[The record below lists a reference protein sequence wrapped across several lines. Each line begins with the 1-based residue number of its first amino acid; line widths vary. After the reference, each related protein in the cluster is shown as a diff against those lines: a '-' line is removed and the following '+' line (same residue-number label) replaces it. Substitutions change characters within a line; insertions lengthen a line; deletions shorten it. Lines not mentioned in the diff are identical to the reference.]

1 MPEDEDPLRDVTV
14 ASPLIGRGD
23 IIYMDP
29 YRFAPGYRRWEV
41 AFLVVNRANVTM
53 VALANER
60 MEATAFALDD
70 YRALVASG
78 HIVRHDRFSPA
89 NSLPYPV
96 IAPVSFTE
104 QYEIGTLIRWN

>member
-14 ASPLIGRGD
+14 TSPLIGRGD
-23 IIYMDP
+23 IIHLDP

-41 AFLVVNRANVTM
+41 AFLVVNRLGVTM

-60 MEATAFALDD
+60 MEATAIALDD
-70 YRALVASG
+70 YGPLVASG
-78 HIVRHDRFSPA
+78 RIVRHDRFSPQ

-96 IAPVSFTE
+96 AVPQDFTE